1 MLVATL
7 LNPESLESVFT
18 GAAIIG
24 GVVLLLQ
31 VGMIMLGMDDGGLGD
46 MADGIDLGLDDVGG
60 GDSGGDGGG
69 DFDASNTTDSWGLW
83 LLEMISIRTLS
94 AAATFFGLVGMASL
108 SGGQTPTVSLG
119 LASAAGFGALYAV
132 YWAFKQIFKLEVD
145 GNEDI
150 RNAVGIVGKVYVPID
165 PGMKGKIQLKMQGRT
180 VEYQAISDHAERLA
194 TGATVLI
201 TDIISSDTVKVAS
214 REV

>member
-18 GAAIIG
+18 GAALIG

-31 VGMIMLGMDDGGLGD
+31 VGMILLGMDDGGLGE
-46 MADGIDLGLDDVGG
+46 MADGIDLGLDDV
-60 GDSGGDGGG
+60 GGDGGG

-119 LASAAGFGALYAV
+119 LASAAGFGALYVV

-214 REV
+214 RES